1 MSTSN
6 TEEVGKILELEA
18 LKETPQGV
26 YLVTETDE
34 EILLPNKYVPQDL
47 EMGDRIEVFVYT
59 DSEDRPIATTLDPKI
74 KMDKFAFLKVVD
86 VNQFGAFLDWGME
99 KDLLLPF
106 SEQQFDVEATK
117 RYLVFMYK
125 DQVTNRL
132 VATTKFG
139 KYIKKNKLELNIGD
153 KVNLLVS
160 GETEIGF
167 KVIVN
172 DLHYGMVFKNELYKD
187 IQIADRLTGYMQRV
201 RADNKLDITLN
212 SAKLNDVETLA
223 NEIYERLLKAKGSLP
238 ISDKSS
244 PELVKKEFQVSKKAF
259 RRALGLLYS
268 ERKIT
273 ITPESIDLV
282 KS

>member
-6 TEEVGKILELEA
+6 TEEVGEILELEA

-26 YLVTETDE
+26 YLVTESDE

-47 EMGDRIEVFVYT
+47 EMGDRVEVFIYT
-59 DSEDRPIATTLDPKI
+59 DSEDRPIATTLEPKI
-74 KMDKFAFLKVVD
+74 KMNEFAFLKVVD
-86 VNQFGAFLDWGME
+86 VNQYGAFLDWGME

-106 SEQQFDVEATK
+106 SEQQFNVENTK
-117 RYLVFMYK
+117 RYLVYMYK

-139 KYIKKNKLELNIGD
+139 KFIKKNKLEINVGE

-172 DLHYGMVFKNELYKD
+172 NLHYGMVFKNELFKK
-187 IQIADRLTGYMQRV
+187 IQIGDRLTGYLQRV

-212 SAKLNDVETLA
+212 SAKLNDVEKLA
-223 NEIYERLLKAKGSLP
+223 NEIYERLLKAKGTLP

-282 KS
+282 K